1 VHDFYTYAIDLLLTA
16 QVQLMLEDIGM
27 VTTTL
32 KEERAFV
39 CDMVRAISG
48 NCFLAQ
54 RICL

>member
-16 QVQLMLEDIGM
+16 QVQLMLEDIGV
-27 VTTTL
+27 VTIL

-39 CDMVRAISG
+39 YDMVRAISG